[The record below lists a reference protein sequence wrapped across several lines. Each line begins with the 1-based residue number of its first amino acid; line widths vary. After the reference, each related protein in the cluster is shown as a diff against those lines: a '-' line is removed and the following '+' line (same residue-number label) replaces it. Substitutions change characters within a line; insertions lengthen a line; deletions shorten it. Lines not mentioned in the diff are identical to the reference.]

1 VEPTSRPAARHVPDE
16 KWVMAGRERELQFS
30 TTDVGDAR
38 VLTVD
43 GVLDATTYLPMRDA
57 IVNAALDEPCIVVI
71 DISWLTVREDPAWA
85 VFTSAR
91 WQIAEWPGVPIG
103 LVSSHEHDRN
113 NLDRNGITRHV
124 PLYATVKLAFSELS
138 LDLQRRYRR
147 RARASIPPG
156 RSSIRRCRELT
167 AQWLSEWSRMDF
179 VHVASL
185 VATELVEAA
194 LSATDNEFVLRL
206 ETDGSTVSVVVQH
219 VGITNPVQ
227 RKSAHDKVSGLDL
240 VAANSRTWGTYTTV
254 SGNTIWAVVGPEN
267 RF

>member
-1 VEPTSRPAARHVPDE
+1 
-16 KWVMAGRERELQFS
+16 MAGRERELRFS
-30 TTDVGDAR
+30 TTDVDDAR

-43 GVLDATTYLPMRDA
+43 GVLDATTYLPIRET
-57 IVNAALDEPCIVVI
+57 IVKAALDEPRMVVI

-91 WQIAEWPGVPIG
+91 WQVAEWPGVPIG
-103 LVSSHEHDRN
+103 LVSSHEQDRN
-113 NLDRNGITRHV
+113 NLHRNGV
-124 PLYATVKLAFSELS
+124 PVYETVKMALSELS
-138 LDLQRRYRR
+138 VDVQQRYRR
-147 RARASIPPG
+147 RARASIPAG
-156 RSSIRRCRELT
+156 RSSIRGCRELT
-167 AQWLSEWSRMDF
+167 AQWLSEWSRIDF

-194 LSATDNEFVLRL
+194 LAATDTEFVLRL
-206 ETDGSTVSVVVQH
+206 ETDGSTVSVAVQH
-219 VGITNPVQ
+219 VGIANPVQ

-240 VAANSRTWGTYTTV
+240 VAANSRTWGTYTTL